1 MRIDGLSNGNV
12 TCQNVCQL
20 LDPSISAA
28 SYGSS
33 GIACNPASSTR
44 NTNGV
49 HCQTSTA
56 ITESIASFGD
66 AVHVKLSVLIPI
78 QRSVPLIA
86 PKSGLSISRQTT
98 PTTTLGSIIG
108 TSKLARNSPRP
119 RIREFNN
126 SANPSPSRN
135 SQLNAATA

>member
-12 TCQNVCQL
+12 TCQNVCQRL
-20 LDPSISAA
+20 EPSISAA

-56 ITESIASFGD
+56 ITDTIASFGD
-66 AVHVKLSVLIPI
+66 AVHVKLSVSIPNCF
-78 QRSVPLIA
+78 SVPFTA
-86 PKSGLSISRQTT
+86 PKFGLSINRQTT
-98 PTTTLGSIIG
+98 PTTTVGNIIG
-108 TSKLARNSPRP
+108 TSKLARKKLRP
-119 RIREFNN
+119 
-126 SANPSPSRN
+126 
-135 SQLNAATA
+135 

>member
-12 TCQNVCQL
+12 TCQNVCQRL
-20 LDPSISAA
+20 EPSISAA

-33 GIACNPASSTR
+33 GIACKPASSTR

-66 AVHVKLSVLIPI
+66 AVHVKCSVLTPKCF
-78 QRSVPLIA
+78 SVPLIA
-86 PKSGLSISRQTT
+86 PKLGLSMSRQMTPATT
-98 PTTTLGSIIG
+98 AGSIIG
-108 TSKLARNSPRP
+108 TNKLARKL
-119 RIREFNN
+119 
-126 SANPSPSRN
+126 
-135 SQLNAATA
+135 Q